1 MDGRYSGQPFADWVK
16 EQRPKLK
23 VEVVKR
29 SDDMEGS
36 EVLPRRWVVERTFG
50 WLMQQRCLVRDYE
63 KTEASAQDWIYIT
76 MIYLKGTSG
85 NLVFTHAKY
94 IKPRIQQSHSDFSW
108 VSRGALKTRKLA

>member
-63 KTEASAQDWIYIT
+63 KTEASAQAWFYIT
-76 MIYLKGTSG
+76 MIYL
-85 NLVFTHAKY
+85 
-94 IKPRIQQSHSDFSW
+94 Q
-108 VSRGALKTRKLA
+108 TRKLA